1 MVNLAS
7 MKCFQLTDILCF
19 HSIWACMILI
29 FSCFLIACDAAKL
42 RSWLDS
48 SVTFVEGH
56 PPSLRDSLG
65 LTSTE
70 DGKIYVF
77 GGSGPNGKEH
87 AIKDRFK
94 SSLPL
99 NP

>member
-1 MVNLAS
+1 
-7 MKCFQLTDILCF
+7 
-19 HSIWACMILI
+19 MILI

-94 SSLPL
+94 SLLPL